1 MPALSLSIN
10 TGSDIN
16 PVYTAIG
23 NLLTAVIENSNYNVT
38 PKVQGDLAFSYTAM
52 GSADPAQVAMS
63 ALGSNVGSFS
73 FTRPNKPTL
82 HFSGVISNLRTV
94 AGVTSGKI
102 NIGSNVKF
110 SLGSN
115 PTVTVIHH

>member
-10 TGSDIN
+10 TGTDIN

-23 NLLTAVIENSNYNVT
+23 HLLTATLENANYNVT
-38 PKVQGDLAFSYTAM
+38 PKVQGDISFSYTAM
-52 GSADPAQVAMS
+52 GSSDPAQVAMA
-63 ALGSNVGSFS
+63 ALGSNVGSFE
-73 FTRPNKPTL
+73 FTRPKMPTL
-82 HFSGVISNLRTV
+82 KFSGVVSNLRTV

-110 SLGSN
+110 ALGSN